1 MCVRVDACALKKK
14 RESVNELCGDEE
26 RRREILKKILGR
38 FGAHNFFS
46 REREKK
52 KKKEEENLG
61 FRVEFFSRKA
71 KERGNKQTKKDT
83 KNFITFKACANVY
96 IHTYVV
102 KESRREEEERDI
114 THAQRVDIYIYN

>member
-46 REREKK
+46 RER
-52 KKKEEENLG
+52 
-61 FRVEFFSRKA
+61 RRRRKR
-71 KERGNKQTKKDT
+71 KR
-83 KNFITFKACANVY
+83 I
-96 IHTYVV
+96 
-102 KESRREEEERDI
+102 
-114 THAQRVDIYIYN
+114 